1 MELVLTLGTGVGSS
15 LFVDDTLVPNVEV
28 GKNRL
33 RNSELERVGKKVWN
47 NRLVKVVGKL
57 ERMFHYDRLYIG
69 GGNAA
74 QVDISRLPGN
84 ITIVSNMN
92 GLSGGIAL
100 WRDTHNHG
108 DPLPS

>member
-57 ERMFHYDRLYIG
+57 EKIFHYDRLYIG
-69 GGNAA
+69 GGNRRRS
-74 QVDISRLPGN
+74 I
-84 ITIVSNMN
+84 
-92 GLSGGIAL
+92 
-100 WRDTHNHG
+100 
-108 DPLPS
+108 